1 MKNEIKNHFRLSP
14 PHLAFLAWGDFH
26 THLPFAPSTI
36 PEGKWGLFV
45 VQSVVILKKRL
56 KRSGIWQMSFVTQL
70 SKMINVK
77 SWNNIVPSPGG
88 SSDKILYFLFSPV
101 SFLISTDPVMSK
113 FVPVIPTVVINI
125 FPIDVYYSQ
134 DVLKTQI
141 LWSAAGCSTM
151 AMSIFPVELR
161 IRELQTAPPGIK
173 SVSSQSLK
181 SKLARIVQCYR
192 AKVSKGNHNKENL
205 L

>member
-1 MKNEIKNHFRLSP
+1 
-14 PHLAFLAWGDFH
+14 
-26 THLPFAPSTI
+26 
-36 PEGKWGLFV
+36 
-45 VQSVVILKKRL
+45 
-56 KRSGIWQMSFVTQL
+56 MSFVTQL

-88 SSDKILYFLFSPV
+88 SSDKILYFLFPPV
-101 SFLISTDPVMSK
+101 IILISTDPVMSK
-113 FVPVIPTVVINI
+113 FVPVTPTVDINM

-141 LWSAAGCSTM
+141 LWSAASCSTM

-173 SVSSQSLK
+173 SVSSPSLK
-181 SKLARIVQCYR
+181 SKLARIVQHYR
-192 AKVSKGNHNKENL
+192 AKVS
-205 L
+205 

>member
-1 MKNEIKNHFRLSP
+1 MWDMTDVFCYATLENDKCEVR
-14 PHLAFLAWGDFH
+14 
-26 THLPFAPSTI
+26 
-36 PEGKWGLFV
+36 
-45 VQSVVILKKRL
+45 
-56 KRSGIWQMSFVTQL
+56 
-70 SKMINVK
+70 

-101 SFLISTDPVMSK
+101 SFLVSTDLVMSK

-134 DVLKTQI
+134 DVLKTQK
-141 LWSAAGCSTM
+141 LWSAAGCSTI

-173 SVSSQSLK
+173 SVSSPSLK
-181 SKLARIVQCYR
+181 SKLARIVQHYC
-192 AKVSKGNHNKENL
+192 AKVS
-205 L
+205 